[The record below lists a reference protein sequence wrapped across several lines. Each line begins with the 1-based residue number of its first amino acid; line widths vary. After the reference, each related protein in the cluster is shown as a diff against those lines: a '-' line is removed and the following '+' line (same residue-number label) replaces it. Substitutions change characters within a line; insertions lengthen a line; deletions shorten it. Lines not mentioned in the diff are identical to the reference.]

1 MSIVIENVS
10 KKKGHTDILNN
21 INLKIESGELVAL
34 VGPSGSGKTTLLRII
49 AGLEM
54 PDQGN
59 VFTYNTNIVT
69 QSPKDRKIGFVF
81 QNYALFQHLTVFE
94 NVAFGI
100 NIMPKSEKPSKE
112 EIENQVNQL
121 LESMHISDL
130 KDRYPAQLSGGQ
142 KQRVAIARALAI
154 SPNILLL
161 DEPFGAL
168 DARVRKS
175 LRSWMRQLHSEI
187 KVTSVFVTHD
197 QEEAMEVADRIVIMN
212 HGSIEQIDTPA
223 QIYQQPANEF
233 VYDFLG
239 TFNILDGIKD
249 ENGIIHIVDLAKHK
263 YTKSLKSHWIKDN
276 LDNVIQ
282 FFNQKLNKDDGSQS
296 IANKG
301 NFVRIFARPYD
312 MELTKKP
319 LISQEYIITKVA
331 HIYPTSST
339 VKLELMR
346 KNGSIVYAEITKATF
361 DSLEIIKGEE
371 IFVRPQEVTVFT

>member
-1 MSIVIENVS
+1 MSIVIDNVS
-10 KKKGHTDILNN
+10 KKKGNTKILNN
-21 INLKIESGELVAL
+21 INLKIESGELIAL

-54 PDQGN
+54 ADQGTIL
-59 VFTYNTNIVT
+59 TYNTNIAT
-69 QSPKDRKIGFVF
+69 QTPKDRKIGFVF
-81 QNYALFQHLTVFE
+81 QNYALFKHLTVFE

-100 NIMPKSEKPSKE
+100 NIMSKSEKPSKE
-112 EIENQVNQL
+112 EIQNQVNQL
-121 LESMHISDL
+121 LESMHISHL
-130 KDRYPAQLSGGQ
+130 KDRYPMQLSGGQ

-175 LRSWMRQLHSEI
+175 LRSWMRQLHSDMQ
-187 KVTSVFVTHD
+187 VTTVFVTHD
-197 QEEAMEVADRIVIMN
+197 QEEAMEVSDRIVIMN

-223 QIYQQPANEF
+223 QTYQHPANEF

-239 TFNILDGIKD
+239 TFNIFEGIKD
-249 ENGIIHIVDLAKHK
+249 DTGTIHIVDLAEHK
-263 YTKSLKSHWIKDN
+263 QDKASKSHWIKN
-276 LDNVIQ
+276 NFENVLQ
-282 FFNQKLNKDDGSQS
+282 FFNQKLNKDTAQS
-296 IANKG
+296 ITSEG

-319 LISQEYIITKVA
+319 IIGQEYIITKVV

-339 VKLELMR
+339 VKLELIR
-346 KNGSIVYAEITKATF
+346 RNGNIIHAEITKTIF
-361 DSLEIIKGEE
+361 DNLAITKGEE
-371 IFVRPQEVTVFT
+371 IFVRPQEVTVFA